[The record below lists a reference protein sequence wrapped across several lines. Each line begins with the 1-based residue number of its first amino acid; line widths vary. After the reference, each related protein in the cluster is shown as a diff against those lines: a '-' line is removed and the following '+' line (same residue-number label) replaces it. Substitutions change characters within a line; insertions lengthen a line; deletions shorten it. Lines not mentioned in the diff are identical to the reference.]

1 MKFRTLSKIAG
12 GVLVAGC
19 LVMLATTQ
27 YALHTLKVGGD
38 IYRQIVLG
46 KDLVADILPPPEY
59 ILESYLE
66 VTLALAD
73 PKSVEARRERL
84 EVLRKDYDTRHQYW
98 LEQNFDPAVRASL
111 TESAHEPAMRFW
123 EITENAFL
131 PALAKGDL
139 DGARAA
145 YAQLAQAYEDHR
157 ARIDETVQGANRF
170 IAETESDAATRDT
183 IITIAVMTVSALM
196 LALLIAAVVGLEKRL
211 VAPIGRITAAMD
223 SLARGDLS
231 TSIPFGERTDEIGD
245 MAKTLRVFKD
255 ALISQRRADEAAA
268 ADSRA
273 KSARAQ
279 RLFDLAQSFER
290 AVGTI
295 IGTVTKASSEL
306 SSTAEALTGSAKG
319 VSAQSTAVATAS
331 EEASAS
337 VHTVADSANQLS
349 AAIREI
355 STQVHQASRV
365 ANEASMQA
373 TQTTALMR
381 NLTEAASHVGTIVE
395 LIRGVASQT
404 NLLALNAT
412 IEAARAGEAGR
423 GFAVVAQEVKML
435 SEQTAKA
442 TEEINDQITA
452 IQSSTEQASAFVTGI
467 AATINEMNAISGA
480 IASAVEQQGAVTQSI
495 AESVKQAS
503 IGTSEVARNISGVA
517 HSTESSTAGASQVF
531 IAARNVSDQAAA
543 LRSEVERF
551 LAGIRAA

>member
-1 MKFRTLSKIAG
+1 MQFRTLSKIAG

-73 PKSVEARRERL
+73 PKSVDARRERL
-84 EVLRKDYDTRHQYW
+84 KVLRKDYDTRHQYW
-98 LEQNFDPAVRASL
+98 LDQDFDRAIRASL
-111 TESAHEPAMRFW
+111 TEAAHEPAMRFW
-123 EITENAFL
+123 EITEDTFL
-131 PALAKGDL
+131 PALAGGDL
-139 DGARAA
+139 DGARVA
-145 YAQLAQAYEDHR
+145 YSQLAQAYEDHR

-170 IAETESDAATRDT
+170 IAETEADAAKRDM
-183 IITIAVMTVSALM
+183 IITVAVWAVSGIM

-211 VAPIGRITAAMD
+211 VAPIGRITGAMAN
-223 SLARGDLS
+223 LARGDLS
-231 TSIPFGERTDEIGD
+231 TSIPFADRTDEIGD
-245 MAKTLRVFKD
+245 MAQTLRVFKD
-255 ALISQRRADEAAA
+255 ALVSQQCADQAAI
-268 ADSRA
+268 ADSRT
-273 KSARAQ
+273 KTARAQ
-279 RLFDLAQSFER
+279 RLFDLARTFES

-295 IGTVTKASSEL
+295 IGTVAKASSEL

-349 AAIREI
+349 EAIREI
-355 STQVHQASRV
+355 SNQVHQASRI
-365 ANEASMQA
+365 ANEASTQA
-373 TQTTALMR
+373 NETTVLMG
-381 NLTEAASHVGTIVE
+381 NLTEAASRVGTIVE

-442 TEEINDQITA
+442 TEEINNQITA
-452 IQSSTEQASAFVTGI
+452 IQSSTQQASTFVTGI
-467 AATINEMNAISGA
+467 AKTIEEMNAISGA
-480 IASAVEQQGAVTQSI
+480 IASAVEQQGAVTQAI

-517 HSTESSTAGASQVF
+517 QSTQSSTAGASQVF
-531 IAARNVSDQAAA
+531 TAARNISDQAAA

-551 LAGIRAA
+551 VSGVRAA